1 MTKIKNYSISPDEIK
16 RYLLD
21 AWQTGHGGDP
31 EHIHFLQG
39 ENLISLMIPR
49 AFYQAEKKLFNS
61 ANATS
66 STRILNQYIRTLL
79 ETVADEAVPLIEKYS
94 SRRVTNVIPL
104 IDLEAGWI
112 TALYKLEA
120 IQNNREER
128 ANA

>member
-1 MTKIKNYSISPDEIK
+1 MNNIKNYSISPDKIK
-16 RYLLD
+16 RFLLD

-31 EHIHFLQG
+31 DQIHFLQG
-39 ENLISLMIPR
+39 ENVISLMIPR

-79 ETVADEAVPLIEKYS
+79 ESVAEEAIPLIEKYS
-94 SRRVTNVIPL
+94 NRSVTKIIPL

-112 TALYKLEA
+112 TALYKLGSPE
-120 IQNNREER
+120 ILREDKH
-128 ANA
+128 NV

>member
-1 MTKIKNYSISPDEIK
+1 MENIKSSSISTDEIK
-16 RYLLD
+16 RFLLD

-94 SRRVTNVIPL
+94 RRRVANVIPL

-112 TALYKLEA
+112 TALFNLEPA
-120 IQNNREER
+120 QNIKGEKHHV
-128 ANA
+128 

>member
-1 MTKIKNYSISPDEIK
+1 MNKIKSYSISPDEIK
-16 RYLLD
+16 QFLLD

-39 ENLISLMIPR
+39 ENVISLMIPR
-49 AFYQAEKKLFNS
+49 AFYQAEKNLFNS

-79 ETVADEAVPLIEKYS
+79 ETVADEAIPLIEKYS
-94 SRRVTNVIPL
+94 SRPVIKVIPL

-112 TALYKLEA
+112 TALYKLGPS
-120 IQNNREER
+120 QNLREEVH
-128 ANA
+128 NA

>member
-1 MTKIKNYSISPDEIK
+1 MEKIKNYSISPDEIK
-16 RYLLD
+16 NFLLD

-61 ANATS
+61 SNATS

-79 ETVADEAVPLIEKYS
+79 ETVADEAIPLIEKYS
-94 SRRVTNVIPL
+94 NRPVTNVIPL

-112 TALYKLEA
+112 TALYQLGTSHS
-120 IQNNREER
+120 ISEEKV
-128 ANA
+128 NA